1 MKLDFFG
8 LIIYFFPQTP
18 ILISI
23 KHTIQNMG
31 FNIKPNF
38 SIFIDDEVFFQN
50 NSNFDEFLFHPFF
63 EDIQELGIEKK
74 DSKFFNQIENYM
86 KIKKQLGVAT
96 SHILSPT
103 EMPEFSDWKSVVMK
117 ADNPYLIFI
126 VIQLVFFLS
135 KKRAKSNIK
144 FDIGCDDIY
153 KNTISILNGEIK
165 AITSTIEDH
174 PTYEEYVA
182 SENLNISL
190 DEIIM
195 IFKKMKEKT

>member
-23 KHTIQNMG
+23 KHINMG
-31 FNIKPNF
+31 FNIQPNF
-38 SIFIDDEVFFQN
+38 NIFKDGNLYFQN

-103 EMPEFSDWKSVVMK
+103 EMPVSDWKSVVMK

-153 KNTISILNGEIK
+153 KNTISILNGEIR
-165 AITSTIEDH
+165 AISSTIEDH

-182 SENLNISL
+182 TEKLSISL
-190 DEIIM
+190 DEIIL
-195 IFKKMKEKT
+195 IFKKMQEKTT